1 MADFDFMNLFA
12 PRGTPSALDALLS
25 DDQRKLMGRNAN
37 LSAAAALL
45 AASGPSRQ
53 RVGLGQALGS
63 ALQAGQQGYQQA
75 RAGSLQDLM
84 LGEKLKE
91 AQRLSL
97 YQTALSGAQT
107 PAAAAPAMEPLNAAQ
122 ASLVSQAAPI
132 STAGPVGP
140 TKQRAALMEAAQVAP
155 PPAPAPSKA
164 DLRFDE
170 LMRKAD
176 VANTFNRP
184 EDAQKFLDQAYKI
197 KPVEEFNTTPQYG
210 RSPQGTPISF
220 VLSKSGSM
228 KLLDVQRNPEFNYQ
242 DTGSFISVRD
252 KNTNQELERIPKSM
266 TPGEVASNQV
276 ALGNLAV
283 NQGQLGVARGGL
295 TLRQQEFARG
305 AFDRVDTPDGMMY
318 VPKVPG
324 AAPIPVMGA
333 GGTPLQGAGAK
344 PTEDQ
349 SKSAGFAF
357 RMEQSTQ
364 IFKQPAVDKSG
375 NPIIDPATG
384 KALTLEQVYGQPN
397 KYQSIMRA
405 IPSAGLTTGIA
416 NLSEDVGRQ
425 QYRQA
430 QENWVSAN
438 LRPESGAVLGTEEI
452 QKEIVKYFPQTS
464 DDPKTIA
471 QKAQAR
477 RDTELAVKVR
487 AGPAYQQLK
496 KQAAERDAADVG
508 QPASPAAARPARLVF
523 DPATKTYRY
532 VQE

>member
-1 MADFDFMNLFA
+1 MALDIFGNLF
-12 PRGTPSALDALLS
+12 GGDTTTGINALLTA
-25 DDQRKLMGRNAN
+25 DQRRLMNQQGN

-53 RVGLGQALGS
+53 RVGLGQALGA

-75 RAGSLQDLM
+75 RAGSLQELLM
-84 LGEKLKE
+84 GEKLKE
-91 AQRLSL
+91 AQQSRDIQRQVAGALTTQPTVLSPAMQAIAAPGGQL
-97 YQTALSGAQT
+97 GPTVQRAEM
-107 PAAAAPAMEPLNAAQ
+107 AAA
-122 ASLVSQAAPI
+122 I
-132 STAGPVGP
+132 
-140 TKQRAALMEAAQVAP
+140 
-155 PPAPAPSKA
+155 
-164 DLRFDE
+164 
-170 LMRKAD
+170 
-176 VANTFNRP
+176 P
-184 EDAQKFLDQAYKI
+184 E
-197 KPVEEFNTTPQYG
+197 TTPNQIKAMQYQSAADILAAAG
-210 RSPQGTPISF
+210 RVSDAEKYQAMAEKLNPRAEVVGQPFEVTDATGKPILVQQYKDGKLQTMAGF
-220 VLSKSGSM
+220 GPKREVVLQNFGGQTVAVNKSALRGGETF
-228 KLLDVQRNPEFNYQ
+228 QQ
-242 DTGSFISVRD
+242 T
-252 KNTNQELERIPKSM
+252 M

-283 NQGQLGVARGGL
+283 AQGQLGVARGGL
-295 TLRQQEFARG
+295 GLRQQEFARG

-333 GGTPLQGAGAK
+333 GGAPLQGAGAK

-357 RMEQSTQ
+357 RMEQATQ
-364 IFKQPAVDKSG
+364 IFNQPAVDKTG
-375 NPIIDPATG
+375 NPILDPKSG

-438 LRPESGAVLGTEEI
+438 LRPESGAVLGTDEI

-464 DDPKTIA
+464 DDPETIA
-471 QKAQAR
+471 QKARAR

-496 KQAAERDAADVG
+496 KQAAARDAADVG
-508 QPASPAAARPARLVF
+508 GQRPARLVK
-523 DPATKTYRY
+523 DQATGIYRY